1 MLTVELPCKIG
12 DTAWAIRNHTG
23 HLHPH
28 SGIVSDMYFVKG
40 MKGMKLCIVVHGIA
54 RGEWGKTIFGTYEE
68 AEQAIAERK
77 P

>member
-1 MLTVELPCKIG
+1 MMTVELPCKIG

-40 MKGMKLCIVVHGIA
+40 MKLCVVVHGIA

-68 AEQAIAERK
+68 AERAIEERK
-77 P
+77 GK